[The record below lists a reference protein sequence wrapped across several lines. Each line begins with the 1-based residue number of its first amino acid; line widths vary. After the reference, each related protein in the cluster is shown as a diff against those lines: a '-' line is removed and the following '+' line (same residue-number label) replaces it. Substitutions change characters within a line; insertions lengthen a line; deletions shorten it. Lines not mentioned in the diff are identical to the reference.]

1 MQAFG
6 TWPFLWRISLREGT
20 CFIWGVP
27 ILNFVDQAVITVKAG
42 DGGKGCVSFRREAYV
57 PKGGPDGGN
66 GGRGGSIYLCA
77 NPHLS
82 TLLDFHYK
90 KHYQAENG
98 RPGQGARKSGHQGA
112 DLEIRVPCGTQVFD
126 GDELTADLVQV
137 GERICIAQGGKGGRG
152 NAEFATSTN
161 QAPRYAEPGRPG
173 DERTLR
179 LELKLLADVGLVG
192 LPNAGKSTLLSAL
205 TAARPRI
212 APYPFT
218 TLVPNLGIVRPSEME
233 SFVLADLPGL
243 IEGASEGKGLGHDFL
258 RHVERTRV
266 LLFVIDATTSHPRK
280 DLQVLKKE
288 LAAWSPDLVTR
299 PELIVLNKCDLLESK
314 APAGPWA
321 MKISAL
327 TGQGLEDLVKK
338 LWKMLA
344 QTPMPEPQDISIDL
358 EQNRES

>member
-1 MQAFG
+1 L
-6 TWPFLWRISLREGT
+6 T
-20 CFIWGVP
+20 
-27 ILNFVDQAVITVKAG
+27 FVDQAVITIKAG
-42 DGGKGCVSFRREAYV
+42 DGGKGCVSFRREAFV

-66 GGRGGSIYLCA
+66 GGRGGSIYFCA
-77 NPHLS
+77 NFHLS

-112 DLEIRVPCGTQVFD
+112 DLEIRLPCGTQVFD
-126 GDELTADLVQV
+126 RDALVADLVEA
-137 GERICIAQGGKGGRG
+137 GERVCIAQGGKGGRG

-218 TLVPNLGIVRPSEME
+218 TLVPNLGIVRPSELE

-266 LLFVIDATTSHPRK
+266 LLFLIDATTPHPRK

-299 PELIVLNKCDLLESK
+299 PALIVLNKCDLLESK
-314 APAGPWA
+314 APPGPWA

-327 TGQGLEDLVKK
+327 AGQGLDELVKK

-344 QTPMPEPQDISIDL
+344 GAPMPESYGVSIDL